1 MLMHGMVP
9 IKSSARCWKNNDACW
24 YAIYLSA
31 TCKCWEISVCVC
43 VYSICMFRLFSCTC
57 DSISHSKI
65 VSPNHFLP
73 TYKNRSLDA
82 GCVQW
87 SSRWTLIRQF
97 NFYLFSFNWI
107 ALINVSSAFIDENE
121 KKESEALILFLPL
134 TLPSHRSF
142 FAFKLEV
149 CLPFF
154 CLLLFASSSKQSW
167 HWRGQKI
174 EWDQYKSTTSL

>member
-134 TLPSHRSF
+134 TLSHPIVRFLHLNSKCVCCFSVVVVRIKFQTKLALKRAKNRMRS
-142 FAFKLEV
+142 
-149 CLPFF
+149 
-154 CLLLFASSSKQSW
+154 
-167 HWRGQKI
+167 I
-174 EWDQYKSTTSL
+174 